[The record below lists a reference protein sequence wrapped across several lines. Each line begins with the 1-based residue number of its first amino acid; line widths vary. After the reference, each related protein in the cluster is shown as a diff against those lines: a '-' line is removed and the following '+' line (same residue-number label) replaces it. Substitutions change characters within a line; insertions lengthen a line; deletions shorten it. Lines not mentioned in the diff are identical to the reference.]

1 MSELVSLKKAER
13 KVFTAATQD
22 GLWDI
27 FIGCFPLQLA
37 VGPFLSPSLGDYWA
51 SAVFVPLWVMVLVG
65 IWLVRKHVLAPRLGK
80 VSYGTAR
87 KRSLRRFTAL
97 MLTLNIIA
105 LALGIWAALGSGG
118 SSGRM
123 IGVGLGLVC
132 LVGFSF
138 AAYTLSYHRL
148 YLYGLMFGLSPV
160 VGEWL
165 WERGVVSHHG
175 FPITFGITAAV
186 MFLTGTVV
194 FVRLLRNNP
203 ARAEGTPLEET

>member
-27 FIGCFPLQLA
+27 FIGCFALQLA
-37 VGPFLSPSLGDYWA
+37 VGVFLSPSLGDFWA
-51 SAVFVPLWVMVLVG
+51 AAVFVPLWVMVLVG

-80 VSYGTAR
+80 VSYGAAR

-97 MLTLNIIA
+97 MLTVNIIA
-105 LALGIWAALGSGG
+105 LALGIWAALGS
-118 SSGRM
+118 SFSGPM
-123 IGVGLGLVC
+123 VGIGLGLVC
-132 LVGFSF
+132 LIGFSI

-148 YLYGLMFGLSPV
+148 YLYGLLFGLSPV

-165 WERGVVSHHG
+165 WENCGVSHHG

-203 ARAEGTPLEET
+203 APVEGAPPEEV